1 MKKNIKPLYIFL
13 CLWVT
18 AMLLVG
24 CTQQNS
30 GEQTEDE
37 LAVSGAWAIYPL
49 MVRWAEEYQRLYPDV
64 RIDVSAGGAGKGM
77 VDVLSGMVDIGM
89 VSREIRPEEEEQG
102 AYWIGVAKDAVFP
115 TINATNPVLTILME
129 NGISRDV
136 LVNLYI
142 QGDMMTWGEITG
154 QPEVTDP
161 VNLYTRS
168 DACGAAEIWAK
179 YLGGA
184 QEDLVGIGVFSDPGI
199 VDAVSKDPFSIGYN
213 NLNYAF
219 DPTTLLPIT
228 GTVILPIDI
237 NENGQ
242 LDDEEIFDTK
252 EKAIWAVM
260 EGYYPSPP
268 ARVLYLVTNGQP
280 TGLLRNFL
288 IWILNDGQAYLEEAG
303 YISLSEEQLSIE
315 REKLP

>member
-1 MKKNIKPLYIFL
+1 MKSNNKLLIYFL
-13 CLWVT
+13 CLCVT
-18 AMLLVG
+18 AMVFVG
-24 CTQQNS
+24 CTQEKN

-49 MVRWAEEYQRLYPDV
+49 MVRWAEEYQSLHPDV
-64 RIDVSAGGAGKGM
+64 QIDISAGGAGKGM

-89 VSREIRPEEEEQG
+89 VSREIRLEEEEQG

-115 TINATNPVLTILME
+115 TINANNPVLTTLFE
-129 NGISRDV
+129 TGVSRDI
-136 LVNLYI
+136 LVDLYI
-142 QGDMMTWGEITG
+142 QGDVMTWGEIVG
-154 QPEVTDP
+154 QPEITDV

-179 YLGGA
+179 YLGGT

-199 VDAVSKDPFSIGYN
+199 IDAVIKDPFGIGYN

-219 DPTTLLPIT
+219 DPNTLLPV
-228 GTVILPIDI
+228 GGSAILPIDI
-237 NENGQ
+237 DENGQ
-242 LDDEEIFDTK
+242 LNDQEIIDTK

-280 TGLLRNFL
+280 IGLLRDFL
-288 IWILNDGQAYLEEAG
+288 TWILNDGQAYLSEAG
-303 YISLSEEQLSIE
+303 YISLNEEQLSIE
-315 REKLP
+315 KEKLP

>member
-1 MKKNIKPLYIFL
+1 MEKNIKPLYIFM
-13 CLWVT
+13 CLWAIV
-18 AMLLVG
+18 MVSVG
-24 CTQQNS
+24 CVQQNS
-30 GEQTEDE
+30 GRQTEDE

-49 MVRWAEEYQRLYPDV
+49 MVRWAEEYHRLYPDV

-89 VSREIRPEEEEQG
+89 VSRDVRPEEEDQG

-115 TINATNPVLTILME
+115 TINSNNPVLTNLME
-129 NGISRDV
+129 TGVSRDV
-136 LVNLYI
+136 LVDLYI
-142 QGDMMTWGEITG
+142 NGDTMTWGEIVG
-154 QPEVTDP
+154 QPEINDQ

-179 YLGGA
+179 FLGGT
-184 QEDLVGIGVFSDPGI
+184 QEDLLGIGVFSDPGI
-199 VDAVSKDPFSIGYN
+199 IDAVSKDSFGIGYN

-219 DPTTLLPIT
+219 DPNTLLSIS
-228 GTVILPIDI
+228 GAVILPIDI

-242 LDDEEIFDTK
+242 LEDEEIIDTK

-280 TGLLRNFL
+280 AGLLRDFL
-288 IWILNDGQAYLEEAG
+288 TWILNEGQAYLNEVG
-303 YISLSEEQLSIE
+303 YIPLSDEQLFSE
-315 REKLP
+315 RGKLP